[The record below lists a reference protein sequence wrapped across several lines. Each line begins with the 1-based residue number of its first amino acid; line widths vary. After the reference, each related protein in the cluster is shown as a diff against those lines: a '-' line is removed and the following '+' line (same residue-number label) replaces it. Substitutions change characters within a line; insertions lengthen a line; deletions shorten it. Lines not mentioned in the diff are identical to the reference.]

1 MDTKLEM
8 TDEQNPMINGPQ
20 RAAAWLVHIFTATGA
35 VLGLLALDAISR
47 NDFRW
52 ALWLMGAAIVV
63 DAADGSLARRVRIKA
78 AVPQIDGALLDNLI
92 DYFNYVMVPAFFII
106 AAQMLPM
113 GLNYAGAILVTMVS
127 SFQFTQVDAKTEDHF
142 FKGFPSYW
150 NIAVLYLYLWE
161 TAPWTNLFIIVFLS
175 VLVFVPVKYV
185 YPSRLEYLTRN
196 PRLRRAMLLATL
208 LWGVGVACLLW
219 IYPKTNGILRF
230 ISIGY
235 ILLYALVSVYRTF
248 YPLEKDDA
256 IDKDAED
263 AGC

>member
-1 MDTKLEM
+1 MHTESDMT
-8 TDEQNPMINGPQ
+8 TDEKSPPISRPQ
-20 RAAAWLVHIFTATGA
+20 RVAAWLVHGFTATGA

-47 NDFRW
+47 NEFRW
-52 ALWLMGAAIVV
+52 ALWLMGIAIVV

-78 AVPQIDGALLDNLI
+78 AAPQIDGALLDNLI
-92 DYFNYVMVPAFFII
+92 DYFNYVMVPAFFMI
-106 AAQMLPM
+106 ATQLLPI

-127 SFQFTQVDAKTEDHF
+127 AYQFTQIDAKTEDHF

-161 TAPWTNLFIIVFLS
+161 TAPWTNVFIIVFLS

-196 PRLRRAMLLATL
+196 PRLRQAMLAATL
-208 LWGVGVACLLW
+208 LWGGGVACLLW
-219 IYPKTNGILRF
+219 IYPRTNGLLRF

-248 YPLEKDDA
+248 YPLETRPDV
-256 IDKDAED
+256 
-263 AGC
+263 